1 MLALRRLVPN
11 VKSLSV
17 TLDQY
22 NSRTKESKVYIRS
35 RPFHP
40 AQGATHHIRTV
51 SLTRPA
57 HPPPVLRTT
66 TGKTHNHKHINSL
79 TLLSMSFHT
88 LADLQHAHSFD
99 TAVAAVIA
107 HLLKSRT
114 QTRGLTLTS

>member
-40 AQGATHHIRTV
+40 AQGTTHHIRTV
-51 SLTRPA
+51 SLRLTRPA
-57 HPPPVLRTT
+57 PRSRPTNDNGEDPQSQIYKFSDCILISVCRSTPSLIYNMCTALTPPWRP
-66 TGKTHNHKHINSL
+66 
-79 TLLSMSFHT
+79 
-88 LADLQHAHSFD
+88 
-99 TAVAAVIA
+99 
-107 HLLKSRT
+107 
-114 QTRGLTLTS
+114 